1 MGNFEKSSVAQSGE
15 RQENPKNFVL
25 LSQKQRDEL
34 YQNLLEKSGE
44 LFRQKRHEL
53 MDRVWTK
60 IAAPDL
66 NYAFTQTI
74 DRHHS
79 MPLSGAILSALKNHY
94 GDKERNPKEIM
105 YYCLDYLQNAPE
117 NRIGMYSSGL
127 GNIDKIYAGESI
139 KIIQEAGRW
148 KLRVF
153 DPKGEVRMEGFLFPP
168 KPALKPVPDKPK
180 PESKATPRIVLTAE
194 SKPLPLPDKPKPEAK
209 ATPRIVLTAESKPLP
224 LPTPATEAA
233 KPVPKKPKPAPEPV
247 SVPRPAPVAKAPTG
261 TDTVVTKPKLPSEA
275 MKLAPAPE
283 PVKPKL
289 ELSAE
294 LQNEAGQLA
303 AEIKNILLEL
313 DEGSRTLGST
323 TDAVRA
329 GLKQIKIKLDLL
341 QQKSPNDPDLYLL
354 QRAFNDIKTDVVNN
368 KTPRLDTS
376 LEQLSRE
383 MMGEIKRAGILKI
396 PATTPEVIHSPSLKK
411 TFTQLRGLNIQPS
424 YVVESK
430 NPNAKTVVLFM
441 QTHPGQGESLLD
453 DENKAFDLINA
464 LSGAPV
470 MKKLK
475 SVDESQKEIEASLIK
490 SIQSGLG
497 TTVYEEAMPYRGM
510 ELSTGMINAFKT
522 IVPETSG
529 INEYRTGS
537 LQAKMQLGD
546 KMKLVGYD
554 VGSRNNKNSLKERH
568 YNGEMS
574 TELRVT
580 TQNVYMASN
589 VRELMQKS
597 SEPVSFLTIGALHET
612 TDWNTDNTEVFSEK
626 NLEEVSTEEQD
637 AMIHQLPLSHA
648 LAYYGMNVI
657 VVDTSYKK

>member
-1 MGNFEKSSVAQSGE
+1 
-15 RQENPKNFVL
+15 
-25 LSQKQRDEL
+25 
-34 YQNLLEKSGE
+34 
-44 LFRQKRHEL
+44 
-53 MDRVWTK
+53 
-60 IAAPDL
+60 
-66 NYAFTQTI
+66 
-74 DRHHS
+74 
-79 MPLSGAILSALKNHY
+79 
-94 GDKERNPKEIM
+94 
-105 YYCLDYLQNAPE
+105 
-117 NRIGMYSSGL
+117 
-127 GNIDKIYAGESI
+127 
-139 KIIQEAGRW
+139 
-148 KLRVF
+148 
-153 DPKGEVRMEGFLFPP
+153 
-168 KPALKPVPDKPK
+168 
-180 PESKATPRIVLTAE
+180 
-194 SKPLPLPDKPKPEAK
+194 
-209 ATPRIVLTAESKPLP
+209 
-224 LPTPATEAA
+224 
-233 KPVPKKPKPAPEPV
+233 
-247 SVPRPAPVAKAPTG
+247 
-261 TDTVVTKPKLPSEA
+261 